1 MDKQLEPCTSIGK
14 GWRWRGCAG
23 AGPGG
28 LQGSPRTLLGSGGS
42 SQNSSGSG
50 DIFMASHPHGTTSL
64 CTAGTHG
71 ENVELL
77 TKRKSENKHVGQ
89 TFPGFEF
96 CKQAKN
102 QCWQVSISAE
112 VEKGLLAESFGKRE
126 RRKKLYFPLQD
137 SQGFV
142 PSKRLGVPS
151 SVEKPRCLNLPGLG
165 GRAGMSWENHLAPGM
180 EQLAGP
186 PCPPARA
193 LAPPDKGQL
202 VSWCCRTWRSRSE
215 TREGCPGRHRS
226 L

>member
-1 MDKQLEPCTSIGK
+1 MHIHWKRLEVEGLC
-14 GWRWRGCAG
+14 WCRA
-23 AGPGG
+23 GG

-50 DIFMASHPHGTTSL
+50 DIFMASHPHGTTSP

-96 CKQAKN
+96 CKQAKK

-112 VEKGLLAESFGKRE
+112 VEKGLLAENFGKRE

-165 GRAGMSWENHLAPGM
+165 GRAGMSWENHLAPGV

-186 PCPPARA
+186 PCPHARA